1 MKLTVVI
8 HTEDKDKLSRL
19 FELIEKNFSKKYFSL
34 YLHDK
39 GYVHRR
45 IKRNKII
52 IFYLF
57 SL

>member
-19 FELIEKNFSKKYFSL
+19 FELIEKNFNKKYFSL

-45 IKRNKII
+45 IKRN
-52 IFYLF
+52 
-57 SL
+57 